1 MLRLGYPPINLILIK
16 PHLLCVQVVL
26 HGLYRTPSHCL
37 RFIWCVNKFVTTV
50 YLRLLRQHQLQLQQQ
65 LIHVIS
71 NYFDTTLKRCIIFQY
86 EMELTL
92 INKWSISVCPNGQYQ
107 ENLDYDM
114 CSTWFDIN
122 KCDDSTCDTTAS
134 GAQTRC
140 NLNSDAKKVL
150 NSSGQICEE
159 GYSPGAPY
167 GLDDDDF
174 HVNAYTICPWCC
186 NWCNTTDTA
195 KGIFNLSSLRRD

>member
-1 MLRLGYPPINLILIK
+1 
-16 PHLLCVQVVL
+16 
-26 HGLYRTPSHCL
+26 
-37 RFIWCVNKFVTTV
+37 
-50 YLRLLRQHQLQLQQQ
+50 
-65 LIHVIS
+65 
-71 NYFDTTLKRCIIFQY
+71 
-86 EMELTL
+86 
-92 INKWSISVCPNGQYQ
+92 
-107 ENLDYDM
+107 M

-122 KCDDSTCDTTAS
+122 KCDDSTCDTTIS

-186 NWCNTTDTA
+186 NWCNTTATA
-195 KGIFNLSSLRRD
+195 KGKINLSSLRRD